1 MLPNINGEFRVVTDP
16 ELRFTPA
23 GKAVASCRIVANSRK
38 KQGEEWVD
46 DKVCWLNLSAWE
58 RMAENMAESVLKG
71 DLIYVS
77 GRLETREYETREGE
91 KRTSFDVTA
100 DTVAVTLRW
109 NAAKI
114 ERTQRQQGGGQTSSA
129 QQGGGQ
135 AAPAEQPDPWAT
147 TPQGDEPPF

>member
-1 MLPNINGEFRVVTDP
+1 MLPIINGEFRVVNDP

-38 KQGEEWVD
+38 KQGDEWVD

-71 DLIYVS
+71 DLIFVT
-77 GRLETREYETREGE
+77 GRLETRDYETREGE
-91 KRTSFDVTA
+91 KRQSFDVTA

-114 ERTQRQQGGGQTSSA
+114 ERTQRSQGGGQSSD
-129 QQGGGQ
+129 QQASGGQQ
-135 AAPAEQPDPWAT
+135 AAPAQDPWT
-147 TPQGDEPPF
+147 TPQQGDEPPF

>member
-1 MLPNINGEFRVVTDP
+1 MLPNISGEFRVVDDP

-58 RMAENMAESVLKG
+58 RMAENLAESVLKG
-71 DLIYVS
+71 DLIYVT
-77 GRLETREYETREGE
+77 GRLETRSYETREGE
-91 KRTSFDVTA
+91 KRQSFDVTA

-109 NAAKI
+109 NSVKVDRPQRSGQQQQSSSQQQTQSTESAAD
-114 ERTQRQQGGGQTSSA
+114 TWQSTGQT
-129 QQGGGQ
+129 
-135 AAPAEQPDPWAT
+135 E
-147 TPQGDEPPF
+147 EPPF